1 MIKVD
6 VSVFMQILN
15 FLILIWALNMVLY
28 RPIRNILN
36 QRRKKVEGLEGNIDS
51 FTREKAEK
59 DNAFHAGIR
68 AARKE
73 GMKKK
78 DAMVLSAEE
87 KEKEIISR
95 INEKSQAD
103 LAKVRDDIAKSVEE
117 VRLALLQQV
126 DTFASEI
133 GEKILGRS
141 LS

>member
-1 MIKVD
+1 
-6 VSVFMQILN
+6 
-15 FLILIWALNMVLY
+15 
-28 RPIRNILN
+28 
-36 QRRKKVEGLEGNIDS
+36 
-51 FTREKAEK
+51 
-59 DNAFHAGIR
+59 
-68 AARKE
+68 
-73 GMKKK
+73 MKKK